1 MSSRRVGVA
10 GLEVEGE
17 LYAKMR
23 RLVGV
28 EGGAVVD
35 DEATGRAGE
44 AGRCGDGGVTS
55 VCNIEVKIAFACSA
69 NQVSMTRSVY
79 DRSSSA
85 PLRASD
91 SVGMILLLDGVEGQS
106 SIK

>member
-17 LYAKMR
+17 LYAKIR

-28 EGGAVVD
+28 EGGTVVD

-55 VCNIEVKIAFACSA
+55 VCSIEVKIAFACSTD
-69 NQVSMTRSVY
+69 QVSMTDFEY
-79 DRSSSA
+79 DKVA
-85 PLRASD
+85 HL
-91 SVGMILLLDGVEGQS
+91 
-106 SIK
+106 